1 MQVKDEQYWQVFQ
14 VFVRDKGNPGMK
26 KLLEIFISW
35 SEAVQD
41 QGLSEYNTVLR
52 DLEAFPFLSAMD
64 IGELFV
70 MAVQFW
76 PNGEDFVDL
85 LSPLERKVTT
95 ENLTV
100 KLRAQADQARKA
112 GERADSGADV
122 LG

>member
-1 MQVKDEQYWQVFQ
+1 MDVKDEQYWQVFQ

-41 QGLSEYNTVLR
+41 HDLAEYNTALKNL
-52 DLEAFPFLSAMD
+52 DAFPFLSAMD
-64 IGELFV
+64 MGELFV

-76 PNGEDFVDL
+76 PNSEDFVDL
-85 LSPLERKVTT
+85 LSPLERKVTM

-100 KLRAQADQARKA
+100 KLLAQADQARKA

-122 LG
+122 TR